1 MPKYYRFGDFM
12 VKISPSVLTADFLAL
27 GDSIKKLEDAGVD
40 MLHLDVM
47 DGIFVPNISFGNP
60 VIKSIKAHTNLPLDV
75 HLMIDRP
82 HRYIEEFAK
91 YADILG
97 FHYEAGS
104 DNAEL
109 LKKIRE
115 LGCKSCITIK
125 PATAAEEIFKLLP
138 LCDMV
143 LVMSVEPG
151 FGGQKFMPIALDKIK
166 AIKAECKRQG
176 LDIDIE
182 VDGGIN
188 AETAPLAVAAGAN
201 VLVAGNFLFSADD
214 MGARVKEIKAL

>member
-1 MPKYYRFGDFM
+1 M
-12 VKISPSVLTADFLAL
+12 VKVSPSVLTADFLTLA
-27 GDSIKKLEDAGVD
+27 DSIKKLESAGVD

-60 VIKSIKAHTNLPLDV
+60 IIKSIKAHTNLPLDV

-91 YADILG
+91 YADLLG

-104 DNAEL
+104 DNL
-109 LKKIRE
+109 QTLKRIKE

-125 PATAAEEIFKLLP
+125 PCTEPQKIFDLLP
-138 LCDMV
+138 FCNMV

-151 FGGQKFMPIALDKIK
+151 FGGQKFMPQALDKIK
-166 AIKAECKRQG
+166 TLKAECIRRG

-182 VDGGIN
+182 VDGGVN
-188 AETAPLAVAAGAN
+188 AETAPLCVEAGAD
-201 VLVAGNFLFSADD
+201 VLVAGNYLFSAED
-214 MGARVKEIKAL
+214 MGERVKEIKSL